1 MFALKSE
8 IANNESKKVNDDA
21 MMQWNEQ
28 QQQQTNKLKLKIKL
42 NRISFKLDWKLWIK
56 R

>member
-28 QQQQTNKLKLKIKL
+28 QQQTNKQTKAE
-42 NRISFKLDWKLWIK
+42 N
-56 R
+56 

>member
-28 QQQQTNKLKLKIKL
+28 QQQTNKLKLKIKL